1 MLGSIQALSA
11 SEIGKIIAASPL
23 PNDEIERL
31 IDQLLDKMATNT
43 EVSAHPSHHNINMAT
58 LINPRFLCF
67 FRPAGEQVV
76 LEVSRSLM
84 MTPSHSTKTIRQ
96 R

>member
-43 EVSAHPSHHNINMAT
+43 EVSAHPLSS
-58 LINPRFLCF
+58 
-67 FRPAGEQVV
+67 QY
-76 LEVSRSLM
+76 
-84 MTPSHSTKTIRQ
+84 
-96 R
+96 